1 MIQIKPIKLGLPP
14 KEATQLLVR
23 PLINSTTD
31 TECNTYYEVLTEN
44 NEVLANGNLP
54 INEEQ
59 YEEWARQQFLPRR
72 AGILIS
78 YVVIR
83 DGAPYMKSDD

>member
-1 MIQIKPIKLGLPP
+1 MIQIKTIKLGLPK

-31 TECNTYYEVLTEN
+31 TSCSTYYEVCTEDG
-44 NEVLANGNLP
+44 EVLASGNLP

-59 YEEWARQQFLPRR
+59 YSKWADDNAFVENI
-72 AGILIS
+72 ILAHLGLT
-78 YVVIR
+78 R
-83 DGAPYMKSDD
+83 K

>member
-59 YEEWARQQFLPRR
+59 YAQWADDNAHVENIVLEFLALTR
-72 AGILIS
+72 
-78 YVVIR
+78 
-83 DGAPYMKSDD
+83 KTETNETK

>member
-23 PLINSTTD
+23 PLINSTQD
-31 TECNTYYEVLTEN
+31 TECNTYYEVCTEDG
-44 NEVLANGNLP
+44 EVLTNGNYP

-59 YEEWARQQFLPRR
+59 YAQWAEDN
-72 AGILIS
+72 AHVENIILDHLKLT
-78 YVVIR
+78 R
-83 DGAPYMKSDD
+83 K